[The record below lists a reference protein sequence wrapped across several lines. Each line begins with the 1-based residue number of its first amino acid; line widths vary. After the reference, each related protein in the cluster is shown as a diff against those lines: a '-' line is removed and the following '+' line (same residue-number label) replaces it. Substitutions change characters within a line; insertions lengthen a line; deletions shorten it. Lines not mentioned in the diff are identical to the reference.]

1 MTGQTSAL
9 ALDPE
14 SMDPDGA
21 DARRQYL
28 TFRIADE
35 TYGIPIETVAEIVG
49 LQKITSV
56 PDARP
61 YVKGVINLRGTV
73 IPVIDVRVR
82 LAMEPLRI
90 DERTCIVVVQLERTL
105 VGLLVDRI
113 AEVIDVDPEK
123 IEPATRR
130 RAGFAVETIVTGFIQ
145 TGGDVKILI
154 DLARLLEDATASGE
168 GAAERK
174 A

>member
-1 MTGQTSAL
+1 MTRQSGAPSL
-9 ALDPE
+9 AQE
-14 SMDPDGA
+14 SEDAEGV
-21 DARRQYL
+21 DARKQYL
-28 TFRIADE
+28 TFTIADE
-35 TYGIPIETVAEIVG
+35 NYGIPIETVAEIVG

-61 YVKGVINLRGTV
+61 FVKGVINLRGTV

-82 LAMEPLRI
+82 LAMDPVQI
-90 DERTCIVVVQLERTL
+90 DDRTCIVVVQLERTL

-113 AEVIDVDPEK
+113 ADVIDVDAEK
-123 IEPATRR
+123 IEPAPRR
-130 RAGFAVETIVTGFIQ
+130 RSGWAAETVVTGFVQ
-145 TGGDVKILI
+145 AGGDVKILV
-154 DLARLLEDATASGE
+154 DLARLLEDAKASAE